1 MVTSQPIFHLS
12 SKIATQQ
19 TNSINQI
26 SKKLYRRIHAVGC
39 HTTIYLASLK
49 ARNALTLEVINRLR
63 SPDRQ
68 VVIIVVENR
77 AIAQYWAG
85 ELRQM
90 GKFSSSEVQIFG
102 VDRVERLDQAIVVIY
117 RHDQIARRLPQH
129 VSRLEQAEKRITA
142 VVDGCD
148 LLDPVELAILLY
160 ECDQFIGL
168 NHLTWGYRNT
178 RGHRM
183 LNVVLHNRSLID
195 YSFADAEREGWG
207 YTIVGMQRRVNNRYY
222 HCNGAWRK
230 PKVCSMPHFRV
241 DLVNSV
247 VWQWIKETLE
257 DPENSIDGLRGM
269 KENSIQANQAL
280 YTRLKIIEEQLNEVE
295 QQKSRL
301 LDLYLG
307 GDFPKEM
314 LQ

>member
-117 RHDQIARRLPQH
+117 RHDQIARRLPQ
-129 VSRLEQAEKRITA
+129 S
-142 VVDGCD
+142 
-148 LLDPVELAILLY
+148 
-160 ECDQFIGL
+160 
-168 NHLTWGYRNT
+168 
-178 RGHRM
+178 
-183 LNVVLHNRSLID
+183 S
-195 YSFADAEREGWG
+195 
-207 YTIVGMQRRVNNRYY
+207 
-222 HCNGAWRK
+222 
-230 PKVCSMPHFRV
+230 
-241 DLVNSV
+241 
-247 VWQWIKETLE
+247 
-257 DPENSIDGLRGM
+257 
-269 KENSIQANQAL
+269 
-280 YTRLKIIEEQLNEVE
+280 
-295 QQKSRL
+295 
-301 LDLYLG
+301 
-307 GDFPKEM
+307 
-314 LQ
+314 

>member
-1 MVTSQPIFHLS
+1 
-12 SKIATQQ
+12 
-19 TNSINQI
+19 
-26 SKKLYRRIHAVGC
+26 
-39 HTTIYLASLK
+39 LK

-168 NHLTWGYRNT
+168 NHQTLGYRKPGDT
-178 RGHRM
+178 ACLM
-183 LNVVLHNRSLID
+183 W
-195 YSFADAEREGWG
+195 Y
-207 YTIVGMQRRVNNRYY
+207 YTID
-222 HCNGAWRK
+222 H
-230 PKVCSMPHFRV
+230 
-241 DLVNSV
+241 
-247 VWQWIKETLE
+247 
-257 DPENSIDGLRGM
+257 
-269 KENSIQANQAL
+269 
-280 YTRLKIIEEQLNEVE
+280 
-295 QQKSRL
+295 
-301 LDLYLG
+301 
-307 GDFPKEM
+307 
-314 LQ
+314 